1 MRNKV
6 ILGSDSKMMSFLSR
20 IFDLIILNILF
31 VLCSL
36 PVITI
41 GSSLTA
47 LYSVTLKMV
56 RNEESY
62 IFRSFFK
69 SFKENFR
76 QTISI
81 WIPTL
86 LMGLF
91 LYTDFRILKLPS
103 ASGLRF
109 LYIPLIVL
117 TIFLACVLLY
127 SFAIS
132 AYFKCSIKQILKNV
146 LFLCLKHKA
155 YTLSML
161 AISFSIII
169 VFTIGTSKTVLLLI
183 NLFTLIGF
191 SSLNLLYAF
200 FFRKIFDLYE

>member
-69 SFKENFR
+69 SFKE
-76 QTISI
+76 
-81 WIPTL
+81 
-86 LMGLF
+86 
-91 LYTDFRILKLPS
+91 
-103 ASGLRF
+103 
-109 LYIPLIVL
+109 
-117 TIFLACVLLY
+117 
-127 SFAIS
+127 
-132 AYFKCSIKQILKNV
+132 
-146 LFLCLKHKA
+146 
-155 YTLSML
+155 
-161 AISFSIII
+161 FS
-169 VFTIGTSKTVLLLI
+169 
-183 NLFTLIGF
+183 
-191 SSLNLLYAF
+191 
-200 FFRKIFDLYE
+200 

>member
-86 LMGLF
+86 YRARSTLLMGLF

-132 AYFKCSIKQILKNV
+132 AYFKCSIKQIFKNV
-146 LFLCLKHKA
+146 LYRA
-155 YTLSML
+155 
-161 AISFSIII
+161 
-169 VFTIGTSKTVLLLI
+169 
-183 NLFTLIGF
+183 
-191 SSLNLLYAF
+191 
-200 FFRKIFDLYE
+200 R